1 MSDYG
6 LLFQLRIEHEF
17 FAGCVSLPFYG
28 ELAPHS
34 QPAATRTGLLIK
46 PSADGLIVLA
56 DRSQN
61 ALLMAE
67 TLSLQWWFYSR
78 EPGFLSYT
86 ALPELA
92 QPETPYFRYTLSGSE
107 PGEVRLQAANATV
120 PEGTANP
127 PVSLRARPV
136 GLAWLVD
143 IDISAAA
150 IAAFASR
157 QAAPLLIVPFHSQRR
172 RWKYL
177 FTAPYV
183 NTQSRIQDSRQDNQF
198 DYLGTEILANG
209 QGALAFISRQPLK
222 MQKKSDYHFQLYQ
235 ENKILIDP
243 LPVATPLSQSRL
255 KTEKTSEIVS
265 EIIVK

>member
-17 FAGCVSLPFYG
+17 FAGCASLPFYG

-46 PSADGLIVLA
+46 PLADGLMVLA

-67 TLSLQWWFYSR
+67 TLALQWWFYSR

-107 PGEVRLQAANATV
+107 PGEVRLEAANSTA
-120 PEGTANP
+120 PEK
-127 PVSLRARPV
+127 SLSPRAQPV
-136 GLAWLVD
+136 GLLWQVD

-150 IAAFASR
+150 ITAFAGQR
-157 QAAPLLIVPFHSQRR
+157 GAPLLIVPFRSQRR

-235 ENKILIDP
+235 EKKILIDP
-243 LPVATPLSQSRL
+243 LPVAMPLSQSRL
-255 KTEKTSEIVS
+255 KTGKTSEVVS
-265 EIIVK
+265 EIIVN

>member
-17 FAGCVSLPFYG
+17 FAGCVGLPFYG

-34 QPAATRTGLLIK
+34 QPAATRAGLLIK
-46 PSADGLIVLA
+46 PLADGLMVLA

-92 QPETPYFRYTLSGSE
+92 RPETPYFRYTLSGSE
-107 PGEVRLQAANATV
+107 PGEVRLEAANSTA
-120 PEGTANP
+120 PEK
-127 PVSLRARPV
+127 SLSPRAQPA
-136 GLAWLVD
+136 GLLWRVD
-143 IDISAAA
+143 IDISADA
-150 IAAFASR
+150 ITAFASQR
-157 QAAPLLIVPFHSQRR
+157 GAPLLIVPFRSQRR

-209 QGALAFISRQPLK
+209 QGARAFISRQPLK

-243 LPVATPLSQSRL
+243 LPVATPLSQCRL

-265 EIIVK
+265 EIIVN

>member
-17 FAGCVSLPFYG
+17 FAGCPGLPFYG

-46 PSADGLIVLA
+46 PLADGLMVLA

-107 PGEVRLQAANATV
+107 PGEVRLEAANSTA
-120 PEGTANP
+120 PEK
-127 PVSLRARPV
+127 SLSPRAQPA
-136 GLAWLVD
+136 GLLWLVD

-150 IAAFASR
+150 IAAFASQR
-157 QAAPLLIVPFHSQRR
+157 GAPLLIVPFHSQRR

-183 NTQSRIQDSRQDNQF
+183 NAQSRIQDSRQDNQF

-209 QGALAFISRQPLK
+209 QRALAFISRERLNI
-222 MQKKSDYHFQLYQ
+222 QKKSDYHFRLYQ
-235 ENKILIDP
+235 ENTLLIDP
-243 LPVATPLSQSRL
+243 LPVATPLSLCRL
-255 KTEKTSEIVS
+255 TTEKTSEVVA
-265 EIIVK
+265 EIIVN

>member
-17 FAGCVSLPFYG
+17 FAGCASLPFYG

-34 QPAATRTGLLIK
+34 QPAATRAGLLIK
-46 PSADGLIVLA
+46 PLVDGLMVLA

-61 ALLMAE
+61 TLLMAE
-67 TLSLQWWFYSR
+67 ALSLRWWFYSR
-78 EPGFLSYT
+78 EPGFLCYT
-86 ALPELA
+86 AIPELT
-92 QPETPYFRYTLSGSE
+92 ERDTPYFRYTLSGSE
-107 PGEVRLQAANATV
+107 PGEVRLEAAN
-120 PEGTANP
+120 GTAP
-127 PVSLRARPV
+127 EESLSLRARPV
-136 GLAWLVD
+136 GLVWLVD

-157 QAAPLLIVPFHSQRR
+157 QAAPLLIVPFLSQRR

-209 QGALAFISRQPLK
+209 QRALAFISRERLK
-222 MQKKSDYHFQLYQ
+222 IQKKSDYHFQLYQ

-265 EIIVK
+265 EIIVN